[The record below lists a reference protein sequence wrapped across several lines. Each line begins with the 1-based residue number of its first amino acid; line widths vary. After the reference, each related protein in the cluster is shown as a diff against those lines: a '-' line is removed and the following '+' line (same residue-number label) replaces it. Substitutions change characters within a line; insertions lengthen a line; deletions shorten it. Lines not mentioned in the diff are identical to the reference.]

1 LLTGI
6 HLMQTGEVQAHLPTL
21 NDEFKL
27 PYIPD
32 LIAYKVG
39 SREYATL
46 SDVDVAFHT
55 AEYERLLGALEAA
68 SAASPLPDEPSAK
81 PALNDLL
88 LRVRG
93 IDADAL
99 K

>member
-6 HLMQTGEVQAHLPTL
+6 HLLRTGEVQAHLPTL
-21 NDEFKL
+21 NESFKL
-27 PYIPD
+27 PYVPD
-32 LIAYKVG
+32 LIAYKTS
-39 SREYATL
+39 SREYTTL

-55 AEYERLLGALEAA
+55 AEYERLLRMLEDA
-68 SAASPLPDEPSAK
+68 STASPLPDEPTAK